1 MKSEADRSSLA
12 LMQLRSFW
20 NKNKLL
26 SIIRAHEAQLE
37 GYKMHKW
44 NAKSGFPVVITIFSA
59 PNYWDVYNNK
69 GAIIKF
75 KGAEINIQQFNYT
88 PHPYILPNF
97 MDVFSW
103 SMPFVIEKVTEM
115 LYNVLK
121 YDGGDEPEEPVE
133 VSAEKVRDKL
143 SEEAASSQKQRF
155 QSLKNKIRSIGKMAL
170 IFKRLREE
178 HENITK
184 LKGLCPGYK
193 IPPGI
198 ISSGAGAIEE
208 AVAQFEKAKKMDRKN
223 EGMPEESKT
232 E

>member
-1 MKSEADRSSLA
+1 
-12 LMQLRSFW
+12 
-20 NKNKLL
+20 
-26 SIIRAHEAQLE
+26 
-37 GYKMHKW
+37 MHKW

-59 PNYWDVYNNK
+59 PNYCDVYNNK

-121 YDGGDEPEEPVE
+121 YEGVEEDDEPASTD
-133 VSAEKVRDKL
+133 VSSDVVKEKL
-143 SEEAASSQKQRF
+143 TEEAQSTKKQRI
-155 QSLKNKIRSIGKMAL
+155 QAMKNKIRSIGKMAM
-170 IFKRLREE
+170 IFKTLREE
-178 HENITK
+178 NENITK

-198 ISSGAGAIEE
+198 LSGGAGAIEE
-208 AVAQFEKAKKMDRKN
+208 AVAQFEKAKKMDRMN
-223 EGMPEESKT
+223 EGMPEEMQKGAHDDV
-232 E
+232 ED

>member
-1 MKSEADRSSLA
+1 
-12 LMQLRSFW
+12 
-20 NKNKLL
+20 
-26 SIIRAHEAQLE
+26 
-37 GYKMHKW
+37 MHKW

-59 PNYWDVYNNK
+59 PNYCDVYNNK

-88 PHPYILPNF
+88 AHPYILPNF

-121 YDGGDEPEEPVE
+121 YEGETEPQ
-133 VSAEKVRDKL
+133 EKADVNVDKVKDKL
-143 SEEAASSQKQRF
+143 NEEALESQKSRIT
-155 QSLKNKIRSIGKMAL
+155 SLKNKIRSIGKMAV
-170 IFKRLREE
+170 IFKTLREE
-178 HENITK
+178 HEKITK

-198 ISSGAGAIEE
+198 LSGGKGSLDDALS
-208 AVAQFEKAKKMDRKN
+208 QFEKAKQMDRMN
-223 EGMPEESKT
+223 EGMPEEMKNSDKYDD
-232 E
+232 

>member
-1 MKSEADRSSLA
+1 
-12 LMQLRSFW
+12 
-20 NKNKLL
+20 
-26 SIIRAHEAQLE
+26 
-37 GYKMHKW
+37 MHKW

-59 PNYWDVYNNK
+59 PNYCDVYNNK

-121 YDGGDEPEEPVE
+121 YEGVDEEDEEEPTDL
-133 VSAEKVRDKL
+133 SADRVKSKL
-143 SEEAASSQKQRF
+143 NEEAKSTQKQRI
-155 QSLKNKIRSIGKMAL
+155 QSMKHKIRSIGKMAI
-170 IFKRLREE
+170 IFKTLREE

-198 ISSGAGAIEE
+198 LSGGAGAIEE
-208 AVAQFEKAKKMDRKN
+208 AMEQFEKAKKMDRMN
-223 EGMPEESKT
+223 EGMPEEMKKNMKDDY
-232 E
+232 

>member
-1 MKSEADRSSLA
+1 
-12 LMQLRSFW
+12 
-20 NKNKLL
+20 
-26 SIIRAHEAQLE
+26 
-37 GYKMHKW
+37 MHKW

-59 PNYWDVYNNK
+59 PNYCDVYNNK

-121 YDGGDEPEEPVE
+121 YEGAE
-133 VSAEKVRDKL
+133 VDKDDTNVDKVKDKL
-143 SEEAASSQKQRF
+143 NEEAMESQKQRIT
-155 QSLKNKIRSIGKMAL
+155 SLKHKIRSIGKMAV
-170 IFKRLREE
+170 IFKTLREE

-193 IPPGI
+193 IPPGVL
-198 ISSGAGAIEE
+198 SGGTSAIED
-208 AVAQFEKAKKMDRKN
+208 ALSQFEKAKNMDRVN
-223 EGMPEESKT
+223 EGMPEEMKISDKYD

>member
-1 MKSEADRSSLA
+1 
-12 LMQLRSFW
+12 
-20 NKNKLL
+20 
-26 SIIRAHEAQLE
+26 
-37 GYKMHKW
+37 MHKW

-59 PNYWDVYNNK
+59 PNYCDVYNNK

-121 YDGGDEPEEPVE
+121 YEGVDEEEEPSSTD
-133 VSAEKVRDKL
+133 VSTDVVKEKL
-143 SEEAASSQKQRF
+143 TEEAQTTKKQRI
-155 QSLKNKIRSIGKMAL
+155 QAMKNKIRSIGKMAM
-170 IFKRLREE
+170 IFKTLREE
-178 HENITK
+178 NENITK

-193 IPPGI
+193 IPAGI
-198 ISSGAGAIEE
+198 LSGGAGAIEE
-208 AVAQFEKAKKMDRKN
+208 AVAQFEKAKKMDRMN
-223 EGMPEESKT
+223 EGMPEEMQKSAHDDV
-232 E
+232 EG

>member
-1 MKSEADRSSLA
+1 
-12 LMQLRSFW
+12 
-20 NKNKLL
+20 
-26 SIIRAHEAQLE
+26 
-37 GYKMHKW
+37 MHKW

-103 SMPFVIEKVTEM
+103 SMHFVIEKVTEM

-121 YDGGDEPEEPVE
+121 YEGCESDEDETKELSSESV
-133 VSAEKVRDKL
+133 KDKL
-143 SEEAASSQKQRF
+143 SEEAIASHKLRINAM
-155 QSLKNKIRSIGKMAL
+155 KNKIRSIGKMAS
-170 IFKRLREE
+170 IFKTLRQE
-178 HENITK
+178 HESITK

-193 IPPGI
+193 IPSGTLTSGSEAI
-198 ISSGAGAIEE
+198 IK
-208 AVAQFEKAKKMDRKN
+208 FEN
-223 EGMPEESKT
+223 FNINFIIFYILFIIFNFQ
-232 E
+232 

>member
-1 MKSEADRSSLA
+1 
-12 LMQLRSFW
+12 
-20 NKNKLL
+20 
-26 SIIRAHEAQLE
+26 
-37 GYKMHKW
+37 
-44 NAKSGFPVVITIFSA
+44 
-59 PNYWDVYNNK
+59 VYNNK

-115 LYNVLK
+115 LYNILK
-121 YDGGDEPEEPVE
+121 YEGVDEEELEKGVE
-133 VSAEKVRDKL
+133 TEKVKEKL
-143 SEEAASSQKQRF
+143 TEEVKSTQKTRV
-155 QSLKNKIRSIGKMAL
+155 QSLKNKIRSIGKMAIL
-170 IFKRLREE
+170 FKTLREE

-198 ISSGAGAIEE
+198 LSGGAGAIEE
-208 AVAQFEKAKKMDRKN
+208 AVAQFDKAKKMDRMN
-223 EGMPEESKT
+223 EGMPEEMQKKA
-232 E
+232 EDDVE

>member
-1 MKSEADRSSLA
+1 
-12 LMQLRSFW
+12 
-20 NKNKLL
+20 
-26 SIIRAHEAQLE
+26 
-37 GYKMHKW
+37 MHKW

-59 PNYWDVYNNK
+59 PNYCDVYNNK

-121 YDGGDEPEEPVE
+121 YEGVEEEEEEEPTD
-133 VSAEKVRDKL
+133 VSADRVKDKL
-143 SEEAASSQKQRF
+143 TEEAKTTQKQRI
-155 QSLKNKIRSIGKMAL
+155 QSMKHKIRSIGKMAI
-170 IFKRLREE
+170 IFKTLREE

-198 ISSGAGAIEE
+198 LSGGAGAIEE
-208 AVAQFEKAKKMDRKN
+208 AMEQFEKAKKMDRMN
-223 EGMPEESKT
+223 EGMPEEMKKNMKDDY
-232 E
+232 

>member
-1 MKSEADRSSLA
+1 
-12 LMQLRSFW
+12 
-20 NKNKLL
+20 
-26 SIIRAHEAQLE
+26 
-37 GYKMHKW
+37 MHKW

-59 PNYWDVYNNK
+59 PNYCDVYNNK

-121 YDGGDEPEEPVE
+121 YEGVEEEETPDDD
-133 VSAEKVRDKL
+133 VSADKVVGKLTDEALTDK
-143 SEEAASSQKQRF
+143 KKRIK
-155 QSLKNKIRSIGKMAL
+155 SLKNKILSIGKMAI
-170 IFKRLREE
+170 IFKTLREE

-198 ISSGAGAIEE
+198 LSGGAGAIEE
-208 AVAQFEKAKKMDRKN
+208 AMAQFEKAKKMDRVN
-223 EGMPEESKT
+223 EGMPEEMKNAT
-232 E
+232 DYDE

>member
-1 MKSEADRSSLA
+1 
-12 LMQLRSFW
+12 
-20 NKNKLL
+20 
-26 SIIRAHEAQLE
+26 
-37 GYKMHKW
+37 
-44 NAKSGFPVVITIFSA
+44 
-59 PNYWDVYNNK
+59 VYNNK

-115 LYNVLK
+115 LYNILK
-121 YDGGDEPEEPVE
+121 YEGVDEEELEKGVE
-133 VSAEKVRDKL
+133 TEKVKEKL
-143 SEEAASSQKQRF
+143 TEEVKSTQKTRV
-155 QSLKNKIRSIGKMAL
+155 QSLKNKIRSIGKMAIL
-170 IFKRLREE
+170 FKTLREE

-198 ISSGAGAIEE
+198 LSGGAGAIEE
-208 AVAQFEKAKKMDRKN
+208 AVAQFDKAKKMDRMN
-223 EGMPEESKT
+223 EGMPEEMQKKAQ
-232 E
+232 EDVE

>member
-1 MKSEADRSSLA
+1 
-12 LMQLRSFW
+12 
-20 NKNKLL
+20 
-26 SIIRAHEAQLE
+26 
-37 GYKMHKW
+37 MHKW

-59 PNYWDVYNNK
+59 PNYCDVYNNK

-121 YDGGDEPEEPVE
+121 YEGVEEEEEEEPTD
-133 VSAEKVRDKL
+133 VSADKVKDKL
-143 SEEAASSQKQRF
+143 TEEAKTTQKQRI
-155 QSLKNKIRSIGKMAL
+155 QSMKHKIRSIGKMAI
-170 IFKRLREE
+170 IFKTLREE

-198 ISSGAGAIEE
+198 LSGGAGAIEE
-208 AVAQFEKAKKMDRKN
+208 AMEQFEKAKKMDRMN
-223 EGMPEESKT
+223 EGMPEEMKKNMKDDY
-232 E
+232 

>member
-1 MKSEADRSSLA
+1 
-12 LMQLRSFW
+12 
-20 NKNKLL
+20 
-26 SIIRAHEAQLE
+26 
-37 GYKMHKW
+37 MHKW

-59 PNYWDVYNNK
+59 PNYCDVYNNK

-121 YDGGDEPEEPVE
+121 YEGVEEEEAEEPPKDVFDQ
-133 VSAEKVRDKL
+133 AKDKL
-143 SEEAASSQKQRF
+143 TEEAKTNQDLKIKSM
-155 QSLKNKIRSIGKMAL
+155 KNKIRSVGKMAI
-170 IFKRLREE
+170 IFKTLRQE

-198 ISSGAGAIEE
+198 ISGGAGAIEE
-208 AVAQFEKAKKMDRKN
+208 AMSQFEKAKRLDRAN
-223 EGMPEESKT
+223 EGMPEEMQKRAK
-232 E
+232 EDEY

>member
-1 MKSEADRSSLA
+1 
-12 LMQLRSFW
+12 
-20 NKNKLL
+20 
-26 SIIRAHEAQLE
+26 
-37 GYKMHKW
+37 MHKW

-59 PNYWDVYNNK
+59 PNYCDVYNNK

-121 YDGGDEPEEPVE
+121 YDDEPEDEKE
-133 VSAEKVRDKL
+133 LSADKVKDKL
-143 SEEAASSQKQRF
+143 NEEAITTQKQRI
-155 QSLKNKIRSIGKMAL
+155 QSMKQKIRSIGKMAI
-170 IFKRLREE
+170 IFKTLREE

-198 ISSGAGAIEE
+198 LSGGAGAIEE
-208 AVAQFEKAKKMDRKN
+208 AVAQFEKAKKMDRVN
-223 EGMPEESKT
+223 EGMPEEMKLK
-232 E
+232 

>member
-1 MKSEADRSSLA
+1 M
-12 LMQLRSFW
+12 
-20 NKNKLL
+20 
-26 SIIRAHEAQLE
+26 
-37 GYKMHKW
+37 
-44 NAKSGFPVVITIFSA
+44 
-59 PNYWDVYNNK
+59 YNNK

-121 YDGGDEPEEPVE
+121 YEGAEEEPDSETAE
-133 VSAEKVRDKL
+133 VSAEKVKDKL
-143 SEEAASSQKQRF
+143 SEEAATTQKQRI
-155 QSLKNKIRSIGKMAL
+155 QAMKNKIRSIGKMAI
-170 IFKRLREE
+170 IFRTLREE

-193 IPPGI
+193 IPAGI
-198 ISSGAGAIEE
+198 ISGGAGAIEE
-208 AVAQFEKAKKMDRKN
+208 AVEQFAKAKKMDRMN
-223 EGMPEESKT
+223 EGMPEEYKA

>member
-1 MKSEADRSSLA
+1 M
-12 LMQLRSFW
+12 
-20 NKNKLL
+20 
-26 SIIRAHEAQLE
+26 
-37 GYKMHKW
+37 
-44 NAKSGFPVVITIFSA
+44 
-59 PNYWDVYNNK
+59 YNNK

-115 LYNVLK
+115 LHNVLK
-121 YDGGDEPEEPVE
+121 YEGDEPDEKD
-133 VSAEKVRDKL
+133 VSAEVVKGKL
-143 SEEAASSQKQRF
+143 NEEAKSVSESRIK
-155 QSLKNKIRSIGKMAL
+155 SLKNKIRSIGKMAM
-170 IFKRLREE
+170 IFKTLREE

-198 ISSGAGAIEE
+198 ISGGADAIEE
-208 AVAQFEKAKKMDRKN
+208 AMVQFDKAKKMDRMN
-223 EGMPEESKT
+223 EGMPEEMQLKT
-232 E
+232 EEDVKAQSDDDD

>member
-1 MKSEADRSSLA
+1 
-12 LMQLRSFW
+12 
-20 NKNKLL
+20 
-26 SIIRAHEAQLE
+26 
-37 GYKMHKW
+37 MHKW

-59 PNYWDVYNNK
+59 PNYCDVYNNK

-121 YDGGDEPEEPVE
+121 YEGVEEEPDE
-133 VSAEKVRDKL
+133 GKDFTADKVKDKL
-143 SEEAASSQKQRF
+143 NEEAKTTQKQRI
-155 QSLKNKIRSIGKMAL
+155 QSLKQKIRSIGKMAI
-170 IFKRLREE
+170 IFKTLREE

-198 ISSGAGAIEE
+198 LSGGAGAIEE
-208 AVAQFEKAKKMDRKN
+208 AVAQFEKAKKMDRMN
-223 EGMPEESKT
+223 EGMPEEMQKKANDD
-232 E
+232 EDY

>member
-1 MKSEADRSSLA
+1 M
-12 LMQLRSFW
+12 
-20 NKNKLL
+20 
-26 SIIRAHEAQLE
+26 
-37 GYKMHKW
+37 
-44 NAKSGFPVVITIFSA
+44 
-59 PNYWDVYNNK
+59 YNNK

-121 YDGGDEPEEPVE
+121 YEGSDDAQEEEPAE
-133 VSAEKVRDKL
+133 LSADTVKDKL
-143 SEEAASSQKQRF
+143 SEEAKTSQKQRF
-155 QSLKNKIRSIGKMAL
+155 QAMRNKIRSIGKMAIL
-170 IFKRLREE
+170 FKTLREE
-178 HENITK
+178 RENITK

-193 IPPGI
+193 IPPGVL
-198 ISSGAGAIEE
+198 SGGAGAIEE
-208 AVAQFEKAKKMDRKN
+208 AVAQFEKAKKMDRMN
-223 EGMPEESKT
+223 EGMPEEYKA

>member
-1 MKSEADRSSLA
+1 
-12 LMQLRSFW
+12 
-20 NKNKLL
+20 
-26 SIIRAHEAQLE
+26 
-37 GYKMHKW
+37 MHKW

-115 LYNVLK
+115 LYNVLNLK
-121 YDGGDEPEEPVE
+121 DVQEDEPPND
-133 VSAEKVRDKL
+133 AIKDKL
-143 SEEAASSQKQRF
+143 SEEAIASHKARISAM
-155 QSLKNKIRSIGKMAL
+155 KNKIRSIGKMAS
-170 IFKRLREE
+170 IFKTLRQE
-178 HENITK
+178 HESITK

-193 IPPGI
+193 IPPGTLT
-198 ISSGAGAIEE
+198 SGAEAIEE
-208 AVAQFEKAKKMDRKN
+208 AIVQFEKAKKLAQA
-223 EGMPEESKT
+223 
-232 E
+232 

>member
-1 MKSEADRSSLA
+1 M
-12 LMQLRSFW
+12 
-20 NKNKLL
+20 
-26 SIIRAHEAQLE
+26 
-37 GYKMHKW
+37 
-44 NAKSGFPVVITIFSA
+44 
-59 PNYWDVYNNK
+59 YNNK

-121 YDGGDEPEEPVE
+121 YEGVEEEESDDPSD
-133 VSAEKVRDKL
+133 VSADNVKDKL
-143 SEEAASSQKQRF
+143 SEEAMSSQKQKI
-155 QSLKNKIRSIGKMAL
+155 QSIKSKIRSIGKMSL
-170 IFKRLREE
+170 IFKTLRQE
-178 HENITK
+178 HEKITK

-193 IPPGI
+193 IPAGI
-198 ISSGAGAIEE
+198 LSGGADAIEE
-208 AVAQFEKAKKMDRKN
+208 AVNQFEKAKKLDRVN
-223 EGMPEESKT
+223 EGMPEEMKLSKD

>member
-1 MKSEADRSSLA
+1 
-12 LMQLRSFW
+12 
-20 NKNKLL
+20 
-26 SIIRAHEAQLE
+26 
-37 GYKMHKW
+37 
-44 NAKSGFPVVITIFSA
+44 
-59 PNYWDVYNNK
+59 VYNNK

-121 YDGGDEPEEPVE
+121 YEGVEEEESDDPADVTSDN
-133 VSAEKVRDKL
+133 VQDKL
-143 SEEAASSQKQRF
+143 TEEAMSSQKQKI
-155 QSLKNKIRSIGKMAL
+155 QSIKSKIRSIGKMAL
-170 IFKRLREE
+170 IFKTLRQE
-178 HENITK
+178 HESITK

-193 IPPGI
+193 IPAGI
-198 ISSGAGAIEE
+198 LSGGADAIEE
-208 AVAQFEKAKKMDRKN
+208 AVNQFEKAKKLDRVN
-223 EGMPEESKT
+223 EGMPEEMKLSKD

>member
-1 MKSEADRSSLA
+1 
-12 LMQLRSFW
+12 
-20 NKNKLL
+20 
-26 SIIRAHEAQLE
+26 
-37 GYKMHKW
+37 
-44 NAKSGFPVVITIFSA
+44 
-59 PNYWDVYNNK
+59 VYNNK

-103 SMPFVIEKVTEM
+103 SMPFVIEKVSEM
-115 LYNVLK
+115 LYNILK
-121 YDGGDEPEEPVE
+121 YEGVDEEEVGKAVE
-133 VSAEKVRDKL
+133 SEKVTEKL
-143 SEEAASSQKQRF
+143 TEEVKSTQKTRV
-155 QSLKNKIRSIGKMAL
+155 QSLKNKIRSIGKMAIL
-170 IFKRLREE
+170 FKTLREE

-198 ISSGAGAIEE
+198 LSGGAGAIEE
-208 AVAQFEKAKKMDRKN
+208 AVAQFDKAKKMDRLN
-223 EGMPEESKT
+223 EGMPEEMQQKAKKDA

>member
-1 MKSEADRSSLA
+1 
-12 LMQLRSFW
+12 
-20 NKNKLL
+20 
-26 SIIRAHEAQLE
+26 
-37 GYKMHKW
+37 
-44 NAKSGFPVVITIFSA
+44 
-59 PNYWDVYNNK
+59 VYNNK

-121 YDGGDEPEEPVE
+121 YEGGDADEEPEETKDFSVE
-133 VSAEKVRDKL
+133 KAKNKL
-143 SEEAASSQKQRF
+143 KEEAQSTQKQRI
-155 QSLKNKIRSIGKMAL
+155 QSLKQKIRSIGKMAI
-170 IFKRLREE
+170 IFKTLREE

-198 ISSGAGAIEE
+198 LSGGAGAIEE
-208 AVAQFEKAKKMDRKN
+208 AVAQFEKAKKLDRMN
-223 EGMPEESKT
+223 EGMPEEMQKGAK
-232 E
+232 EDY